1 MDIEKNKFI
10 AGLIKVD
17 EPDREP
23 GSIVRRTDFNYLG
36 GHGTFYL
43 FDKEHFPDDLLDAK
57 TGDQISLVLHNLHT
71 GNLDEVVF
79 EIISKFKVGEKNVW
93 FRGHILGSEDYYAI
107 KIEYFLNRP
116 LDSYI
121 LVYASGAPLF

>member
-1 MDIEKNKFI
+1 MKTGRNKFI
-10 AGLIKVD
+10 ASLRKVD

-23 GSIVRRTDFNYLG
+23 GSILRRTDFNYMD

-43 FDKEHFPDDLLDAK
+43 FDKDHFPDNLLDAQI
-57 TGDQISLVLHNLHT
+57 GDHLSLVLYNLHT
-71 GNLDEVVF
+71 NHLDEVVF
-79 EIISKFKVGEKNVW
+79 ELIGKFKVGEKNVW

-116 LDSYI
+116 LDS
-121 LVYASGAPLF
+121 